1 MQGNSLI
8 RKLRLI
14 SKFITSQTDQQ
25 IIAIHILPITSRSI
39 SNQTMKFGQLIEYNL
54 RNIFLEQSYAK
65 CGGGANPSVVYKKI
79 KNEHILDQWS
89 KIL

>member
-1 MQGNSLI
+1 
-8 RKLRLI
+8 
-14 SKFITSQTDQQ
+14 
-25 IIAIHILPITSRSI
+25 
-39 SNQTMKFGQLIEYNL
+39 MKFGQLIEYNL